1 MPKLQEV
8 EIAKKC
14 NTFITDAIE
23 HTTMR
28 DQRDR
33 AERYQDFFR
42 GGTHQWT
49 QEEYDVYK
57 SRGVEPITINRCK
70 PVLKGLLGMYLQSK
84 QEVKV
89 RPRRNGSGTV
99 AQVHTEILK
108 HEQDISC
115 ADYIYAQVFMRGG
128 IDTEA
133 YLKLEI
139 DRIEN
144 VNGQPVIKGR
154 SLFDVQV
161 DRNATEYDLNESA
174 KYVIDRQWKDKDEL
188 LALYPGEDE
197 QIKLAVQSID
207 DLEGKPAQRLATY
220 MTDEGSDTI
229 GDEDEGEQI
238 PDIELLK
245 KYRYLTQYVYWKEI
259 KAALIVGDRQTGQTT
274 VVTEEKKV
282 WKLHRK
288 GQKSKRFAI
297 TNYPFKILHETVMLG
312 GKMLEDTPEPLGK
325 GVSDYPIVRYS
336 PMWDMGYAI
345 GAIDDVVSLNKEE
358 NIHRTQ
364 AVRILNQTANSG
376 WIIGDGNKK
385 KAVKTLA
392 NFGSVPGIIVDRSK
406 LGGFVQKIEPNP
418 VPQGHVLF
426 GQQFEQDIKRV
437 SGVDDASHGYET
449 GKAESGRAINLK
461 LQSNRA
467 ANEIFFDNFYR
478 TLEIFG
484 NLMLQVNIATNVYTD
499 DEIKQVVDESSMLDT
514 KLLMKAKAQLTAQLM
529 GADLPEP
536 QPLPPIDPGMMMA
549 IRPED
554 QGMFME
560 EIDRGVKSAQQY
572 AKMYPQLASSW
583 EEVIRDHAEEM
594 LLAELRD
601 DKGRYGVKVTVSPTA
616 PTERIARFMQMDAL
630 MTKYG
635 NLIPPDIFIEMTD
648 LPNKDEIIARI
659 TQAQQAQQ
667 QQQQQAPAAA
677 A

>member
-1 MPKLQEV
+1 MKLEDAD
-8 EIAKKC
+8 IKKKC
-14 NTFITDAIE
+14 NTFIQDAIQ

-28 DQRDR
+28 DQRKR

-70 PVLKGLLGMYLQSK
+70 PVMKGLLGMYLQSK

-99 AQVHTEILK
+99 AQVHTEIVK
-108 HEQDISC
+108 HAQDLSC
-115 ADYIYAQVFMRGG
+115 ADYVYAQVFMRGG
-128 IDTEA
+128 IDTES

-139 DRIEN
+139 DKTEN

-154 SLFDVQV
+154 SLWDVQV

-174 KYVIDRQWKDKDEL
+174 KYVIDRQWKDHDEL
-188 LALYPGEDE
+188 VALYPDREGE
-197 QIKLAVQSID
+197 IKVAVQSID
-207 DLEGKPAQRLATY
+207 DLEGRPSERLATY
-220 MTDEGSDTI
+220 MTNEGASSI

-259 KAALIVGDRQTGQTT
+259 KAALIVGDRQTGQTS
-274 VVTEEKKV
+274 VVSEEKKV
-282 WKLHRK
+282 LKLHRK
-288 GQKSKRFAI
+288 GKKSKRFSI
-297 TNYPFKILHETVMLG
+297 INYPMKILHETVMLG
-312 GKMLEDTPEPLGK
+312 GAMIEDTPEPLGK
-325 GVSDYPIVRYS
+325 GISDFPIVRYS

-345 GAIDDVVSLNKEE
+345 GVLDDVVSLNKEE

-364 AVRILNQTANSG
+364 AVRIVNQTANSG
-376 WIIGDGNKK
+376 WVVGDTNNKPY
-385 KAVKTLA
+385 VKTLA
-392 NFGSVPGIIVDRSK
+392 NFGSVPGIIVDKKK
-406 LGGFVQKIEPNP
+406 LGDFVQKIVPNP

-461 LQSNRA
+461 LQSNRS
-467 ANEIFFDNFYR
+467 ANEIFFDNFYH

-484 NLMLQVNIATNVYTD
+484 NLMLQVNIATDVYTD
-499 DEIKQVVDESSMLDT
+499 EEIKRIVDESSMLDA

-549 IRPED
+549 VRPED
-554 QGMFME
+554 QGQFMA
-560 EIDRGVKSAQQY
+560 EIEQGTRSAQQY
-572 AKMYPQLASSW
+572 AKMYPQLAGSW
-583 EEVIRDHAEEM
+583 EEVIRDFAEEM
-594 LLAELRD
+594 LLDELRE
-601 DKGRYGVKVTVSPTA
+601 DKGRYGVKVTVSPSA
-616 PTERIARFMQMDAL
+616 PTERIAQFLQMDAL

-635 NLIPPDIFIEMTD
+635 NLIPPDIFIDLTD
-648 LPNKDEIIARI
+648 LPNKEEIKARLA
-659 TQAQQAQQ
+659 QAQQAQQ
-667 QQQQQAPAAA
+667 QQQMPGAAA

>member
-1 MPKLQEV
+1 MEKLKDE

-14 NTFITDAIE
+14 NTFIRDAIE

-28 DQRDR
+28 NQRDR
-33 AERYQDFFR
+33 AEKYQDFFR

-70 PVLKGLLGMYLQSK
+70 PVMKGLLGMYLQSK

-89 RPRRNGSGTV
+89 RPRRNGSVTI

-108 HEQDISC
+108 HEQDLSC
-115 ADYIYAQVFMRGG
+115 ADYVYAQVFMRGG
-128 IDTEA
+128 IDTES

-154 SLFDVQV
+154 SLWDVRV

-174 KYVIDRQWKDKDEL
+174 KYVIDRQWKDQDEL
-188 LALYPGEDE
+188 VALYPDEEDS
-197 QIKLAVQSID
+197 IKIAVQNVD
-207 DLEGKPAQRLATY
+207 DLEGRPSERLATY
-220 MTDEGSDTI
+220 MTDEGSGGI

-259 KAALIVGDRQTGQTT
+259 KAALIVGDRQTGRTT
-274 VVTEEKKV
+274 VVTDEKKV

-288 GQKSKRFAI
+288 GKKSKRFSI
-297 TNYPFKILHETVMLG
+297 INHPLKVLHETIMLG
-312 GKMLEDTPEPLGK
+312 GKMLEDKPEPLGPR
-325 GVSDYPIVRYS
+325 VSDFPIVRYS
-336 PMWDMGYAI
+336 PMWDIGYAV
-345 GAIDDVVSLNKEE
+345 GVLDDVVSLNREE

-364 AVRILNQTANSG
+364 GVRIINQTANSG
-376 WIIGDGNKK
+376 WVIGSDSNKEY
-385 KAVKTLA
+385 VKVLK
-392 NFGSVPGIIVDRSK
+392 NFGSVPGIIVDKSK
-406 LGGFVQKIEPNP
+406 LGDFVEKITPNQI
-418 VPQGHVLF
+418 PQGHVLF

-467 ANEIFFDNFYR
+467 SNEIFFDNFYH

-484 NLMLQVNIATNVYTD
+484 SLLLQVNIATDVYTD
-499 DEIKQVVDESSMLDT
+499 EEIKAIVDESSMLDS

-536 QPLPPIDPGMMMA
+536 QPLPPVDPGMMMA
-549 IRPED
+549 VRPED
-554 QGMFME
+554 QGMFMA
-560 EIDRGVKSAQQY
+560 EIERGAQSAQQY
-572 AKMYPQLASSW
+572 AKIYPQLASSW
-583 EEVIRDHAEEM
+583 EEVIRDQAEQM
-594 LLAELRD
+594 LLDELRQ
-601 DKGRYGVKVTVSPTA
+601 DKGRYGVKVTVSPSA
-616 PTERIARFMQMDAL
+616 PTERMAQFLQVDAL

-635 NLIPPDIFIEMTD
+635 NLIPPDIFIDLTD
-648 LPNKDEIIARI
+648 LPNKDEIKARLA
-659 TQAQQAQQ
+659 QQQQAQQ
-667 QQQQQAPAAA
+667 QQQVPAAA
-677 A
+677 

>member
-1 MPKLQEV
+1 MPKLKDE
-8 EIAKKC
+8 EISKKC
-14 NTFITDAIE
+14 NTFIRDAIE

-33 AERYQDFFR
+33 AEKYQDFFR

-70 PVLKGLLGMYLQSK
+70 PAVKSLIGMYLQSK
-84 QEVKV
+84 QEVKI
-89 RPRRNGSGTV
+89 RPRRNGSVTV
-99 AQVHTEILK
+99 AQVHTEIIK
-108 HEQDISC
+108 HEQDIS
-115 ADYIYAQVFMRGG
+115 YAQYVYDQVFIRGL
-128 IDTEA
+128 IDTES

-139 DRIEN
+139 DKIEN

-154 SLFDVQV
+154 SLWDVQV

-174 KYVIDRQWKDKDEL
+174 KYVIDRQWKDQDEL
-188 LALYPGEDE
+188 MALYPDE
-197 QIKLAVQSID
+197 EESIKSAVQNID
-207 DLEGKPAQRLATY
+207 DLEGRPSERLATY
-220 MTDEGSDTI
+220 MTDEGESGI
-229 GDEDEGEQI
+229 GDEDEGEQV

-259 KAALIVGDRQTGQTT
+259 KKALIVGDRQTGQTK

-288 GQKSKRFAI
+288 GKKSKRFSL
-297 TNYPFKILHETVMLG
+297 TNYPLKVLHETVMLG
-312 GKMLEDTPEPLGK
+312 GKLLEDKPEPLGR
-325 GVSDYPIVRYS
+325 GISDFPIVRYS

-345 GAIDDVVSLNKEE
+345 GALDDVVSLNKEE

-376 WIIGDGNKK
+376 WMIGSDTDK

-392 NFGSVPGIIVDRSK
+392 NFGSVPGIIVDKSK
-406 LGGFVQKIEPNP
+406 LGNYVEKITPNP
-418 VPQGHVLF
+418 IPAGHVLF

-467 ANEIFFDNFYR
+467 SNEIFFDNFYHSR
-478 TLEIFG
+478 EIYG
-484 NLMLQVNIATNVYTD
+484 NLLLQVNITTNVYTD
-499 DEIKQVVDESSMLDT
+499 EEIKAIVDESSMLDS
-514 KLLMKAKAQLTAQLM
+514 KLLMKAKAQLSAQLM

-549 IRPED
+549 VRLED
-554 QGMFME
+554 QGQFMQ
-560 EIDRGVKSAQQY
+560 EIEQGVQSAQQY

-583 EEVIRDHAEEM
+583 EEVIRDQAEQM
-594 LLAELRD
+594 LLDELRQ
-601 DKGRYGVKVTVSPTA
+601 DKGRYGVKVTVSPSA
-616 PTERIARFMQMDAL
+616 PTERMSQFLQMDAL

-635 NLIPPDIFIEMTD
+635 NLIPPDIFIDLTD
-648 LPNKDEIIARI
+648 LPNKEAIK
-659 TQAQQAQQ
+659 Q
-667 QQQQQAPAAA
+667 
-677 A
+677 